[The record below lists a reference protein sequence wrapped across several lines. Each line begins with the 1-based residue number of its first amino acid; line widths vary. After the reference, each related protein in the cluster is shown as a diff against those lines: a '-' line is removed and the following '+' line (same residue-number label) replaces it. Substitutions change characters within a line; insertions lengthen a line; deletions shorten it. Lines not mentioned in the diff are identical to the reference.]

1 MKKNLII
8 AVALMSL
15 TLLSVYALPI
25 GAKSQTQHDTT
36 APSRATTTLE
46 DGEYVPNEIILKLN
60 ENAQPNLAGT
70 NLPKVASLNR
80 LAETFSIEHTKRILP
95 NVYKLTSSAPLDV
108 LQAARQL

>member
-36 APSRATTTLE
+36 APSRVTT
-46 DGEYVPNEIILKLN
+46 PLKMAN
-60 ENAQPNLAGT
+60 MYP
-70 NLPKVASLNR
+70 
-80 LAETFSIEHTKRILP
+80 TKSYS
-95 NVYKLTSSAPLDV
+95 N
-108 LQAARQL
+108 